1 MGAQA
6 ERKSL
11 SMETTLR
18 TQSCNWRSAICDE
31 TSCCAENL
39 AYCWRPVFMDMT
51 TDWVRG
57 VWERRGFR
65 NRLLWVGLLPASV
78 VYRVVVHI
86 RNLLFAW
93 GWLKTK
99 RLSRPVVS
107 VGNLTVGGTGKT
119 PTCIWLAQ
127 ELTKRGLRIGI
138 LSRGYK
144 RKNTES
150 MVVSPQPLE
159 SLSSDSNDEILKAGD
174 EPFMMAQLY
183 GQTVAVGP
191 DRDEAATLLLRN
203 RNVDLFILDD
213 GFQHRRIQR
222 DFDLLL
228 LGNDATG
235 SLLPAGP
242 FRESKRSLRRA
253 DGLLLTGSQNGWQS
267 LVDGSQ
273 ACTAFVGSLQPVVLV
288 GFASNR
294 WKEFPLTLLYRS
306 KIVTVTGVADPRGLY
321 EIIHQW
327 EGELVETLEFP
338 DHHMYTAR
346 DWQQINRV
354 ARLVDLIVTTEKDI
368 LKLIRF
374 PFVTDKL
381 LALRVAM
388 KVENGDSLIG
398 SIVNKVEQA
407 KENHR

>member
-1 MGAQA
+1 M
-6 ERKSL
+6 
-11 SMETTLR
+11 
-18 TQSCNWRSAICDE
+18 RS
-31 TSCCAENL
+31 
-39 AYCWRPVFMDMT
+39 
-51 TDWVRG
+51 
-57 VWERRGFR
+57 
-65 NRLLWVGLLPASV
+65 RLLWLSLLPLSA
-78 VYRVVVHI
+78 VYRVFVQI
-86 RNLLFAW
+86 RNFLFAW
-93 GWLKTK
+93 GWLKSQ
-99 RLSRPVVS
+99 RLTRPVVS

-127 ELTKRGLRIGI
+127 ELSKRGLKVGI

-144 RKNTES
+144 RQEVKT
-150 MVVSPQPLE
+150 VVVKPQPAA
-159 SLSSDSNDEILKAGD
+159 SLPADSNDALLKAGD

-191 DRDEAATLLLRN
+191 NRSDAAALLLRQQD
-203 RNVDLFILDD
+203 VDMFILDD

-235 SLLPAGP
+235 CVLPAGP
-242 FRESKRSLRRA
+242 FREPRRSLRRA
-253 DGLLLTGSQNGWQS
+253 DGLLVTGAKERWQS
-267 LVDGSQ
+267 LVNGGGSYS
-273 ACTAFVGSLQPVVLV
+273 AFAGSLRPVGLI

-306 KIVTVTGVADPRGLY
+306 KIVTVTGIADPRGVY
-321 EIIHQW
+321 EIIHEW

-338 DHHMYTAR
+338 DHHVYTAR

-374 PFVTDKL
+374 PFAKDKL

-388 KVENGDSLIG
+388 SVENGESLIG
-398 SIVNKVEQA
+398 AIVEKVERA
-407 KENHR
+407 RAGVR